1 MGKNKLEPVHIRI
14 RADLFKELED
24 LRKNPH
30 TDLISSRSDVY
41 EETLAYGNKIQ
52 RLRREIGDKE
62 FTRIWN
68 LLNKLDLKNVD
79 IAKFM

>member
-14 RADLFKELED
+14 HCDLYKELEQ
-24 LRKNPH
+24 LRENPH
-30 TDLISSRSDVY
+30 TGLISSRSDVY
-41 EETLAYGNKIQ
+41 EETLSYGNKIQ

-79 IAKFM
+79 IAKLL